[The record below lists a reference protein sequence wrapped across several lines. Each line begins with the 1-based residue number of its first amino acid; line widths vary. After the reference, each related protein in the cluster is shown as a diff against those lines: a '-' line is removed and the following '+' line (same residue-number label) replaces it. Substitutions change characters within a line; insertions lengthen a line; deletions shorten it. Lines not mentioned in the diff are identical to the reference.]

1 MKIVRLVNKFNNFIY
16 YFFYFKSIKLAFLFS
31 YYKVDIKNADLISKE
46 GNSIVFNKNGN
57 KISIN
62 QLANFK
68 FNIDYVFIILNSD
81 FAKVTYSNSEYI
93 LLTLNNINFKVTS
106 LSNLAVLYEIF
117 VQNIYNV
124 NPSINNIIVVDIGMN
139 VGAAT
144 LYFAN
149 ESFTEKVYGFE
160 PFPETYNEAFS
171 NVKLNESISDKVV
184 LFNKGVSSVTEQR
197 TIYQY
202 ESGLLSAST
211 INSDENGIKKNG
223 EKIVIDLLSI
233 TDLLDNIKKDHPL
246 NKIMLKI
253 DCEGEEYSIF
263 ESLSKTEYLNDVCSI
278 VVEWHEYGPE
288 KINAVLNKFKFQ
300 HFEVKD
306 AYFNAG
312 IIYGFKS

>member
-1 MKIVRLVNKFNNFIY
+1 MKIIRLANKFNNFVY
-16 YFFYFKSIKLAFLFS
+16 YFFYFKSIKLAFLLS
-31 YYKVDIKNADLISKE
+31 YYKVDIKNADLISKD
-46 GNSIVFNKNGN
+46 GSSIVFNKNGN

-62 QLANFK
+62 QLSNFK
-68 FNIDYVFIILNSD
+68 FNIDYVFTILNSD

-149 ESFTEKVYGFE
+149 QSFTEKVYGFE

-171 NVKLNESISDKVV
+171 NVKLNESILDKIV

-202 ESGLLSAST
+202 ESG
-211 INSDENGIKKNG
+211 
-223 EKIVIDLLSI
+223 
-233 TDLLDNIKKDHPL
+233 
-246 NKIMLKI
+246 
-253 DCEGEEYSIF
+253 
-263 ESLSKTEYLNDVCSI
+263 
-278 VVEWHEYGPE
+278 
-288 KINAVLNKFKFQ
+288 
-300 HFEVKD
+300 
-306 AYFNAG
+306 
-312 IIYGFKS
+312 